1 MKLVDCKRI
10 LVIEDEI
17 SISRI
22 LALNLRE
29 YGYEVMVAVD
39 GESGLEQVSRNIPPD
54 LIILDLMLPDLS
66 GEEVCKRIREDD
78 REEVNRIPIIMATA
92 KSSDADRIIG
102 KVIGASRYLTK
113 PYSTEALLREI
124 GQLLHGN
131 GK

>member
-1 MKLVDCKRI
+1 MDCKRI

-78 REEVNRIPIIMATA
+78 REEVNHIPIIMATA

-102 KVIGASRYLTK
+102 KVIGASRYLAK